1 MLFSIYKN
9 LPFLM
14 WRHQEVLP
22 LSWISAQVSL
32 GLGLGPGLGPGPGPG
47 LSLGLGLGL
56 GPGVG
61 LGLGFK
67 IDEGGFEGLSFSLFA
82 LYC

>member
-32 GLGLGPGLGPGPGPG
+32 GPGLGPGPGPG

-56 GPGVG
+56 GPGLG